1 MFGGKR
7 ELLARGLFWSGA
19 TFLLGQLPER
29 DLLLVLNYHR
39 IGNPD
44 DDPFDPGVFSATG
57 DQLSEQVSYLKRHVS
72 LVTIQEALD
81 FVDGTIKEK
90 TRRCRALITFDDG
103 YLDNYEVA
111 FPILRSH
118 GVQGVF
124 FLATSMV
131 GSCYVPWW
139 DRIAYLMK
147 TARQRRF
154 SLRYPADVAVDV
166 DENGLAKSLR
176 QVLSL
181 YKRPDN
187 TDPVRFIRELAEE
200 AKGQDPPGTLRRFI
214 NWDEAREMIGG
225 GMAIGSHTHSH
236 QVLSQL
242 GPDQQRQELAQSR
255 AVLREELGIEA
266 DALAYPLGHTT
277 SFSEQTQQLASQTG
291 YRAAF
296 SFHGGTNLPGM
307 TRRYDVKRVG
317 VGNQSW
323 PRFRVQTAVCRL
335 TGNHWP

>member
-7 ELLARGLFWSGA
+7 ELLARGLLWSGA
-19 TFLLGQLPER
+19 TFLLGRLPAR

-44 DDPFDPGVFSATG
+44 DDPFDSGVFSVTG
-57 DQLSEQVSYLKRHVS
+57 DQLSQQISYLKRHLS
-72 LVTIQEALD
+72 PVTLDEAMA
-81 FVDGTIKEK
+81 FADGTTQEK
-90 TRRCRALITFDDG
+90 TRRCRVLITFDDG

-124 FLATSMV
+124 FLATGMV

-139 DRIAYLMK
+139 DHIAYLMK

-154 SLRYPADVAVDV
+154 SLRYPADLAVDV
-166 DENGLAKSLR
+166 NRNGMTKSLWDI
-176 QVLSL
+176 LSL
-181 YKRPDN
+181 YKRPEN
-187 TDPVRFIRELAEE
+187 TDPARFIGELTEE
-200 AKGQDPPGTLRRFI
+200 AKGKDLPGTLRRFL
-214 NWDEAREMIGG
+214 NWDEAREMIAG

-236 QVLSQL
+236 TILSQL
-242 GPDQQRQELAQSR
+242 GPEQQRHDLAQSR
-255 AVLREELGIEA
+255 ALLREQLGIEA
-266 DALAYPLGHTT
+266 DALAYPVGGAS
-277 SFSEQTQQLASQTG
+277 SFTDRTQQLAQEVG

-296 SFHGGTNLPGM
+296 SSHGGTNRPGM

-317 VGNQSW
+317 VDEQSW
-323 PRFRVQTAVCRL
+323 PRFRVQTAICRL
-335 TGNHWP
+335 TGKHWP